1 MEGGG
6 GMEQDSSLPL
16 WGEGAGQSL
25 LDHARHVTPAS
36 NTLPHGEGES

>member
-25 LDHARHVTPAS
+25 LDLSRRVTPAC
-36 NTLPHGEGES
+36 NTHPQGEGES